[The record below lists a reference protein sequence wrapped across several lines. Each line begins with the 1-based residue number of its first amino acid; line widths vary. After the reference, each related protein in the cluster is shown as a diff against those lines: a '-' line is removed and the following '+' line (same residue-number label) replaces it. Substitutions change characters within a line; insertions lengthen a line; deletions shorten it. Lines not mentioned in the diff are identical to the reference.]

1 MNDEVIAMAIE
12 LINKKKRK
20 ISKKRISRH
29 R

>member
-1 MNDEVIAMAIE
+1 MNDEVIPMAIK

-20 ISKKRISRH
+20 ISKKRESGH

>member
-1 MNDEVIAMAIE
+1 MNDEVIPMAIE

-20 ISKKRISRH
+20 ISKKRKSRH